1 MFVWVLVSCQMG
13 SRDFRFVVWFKLLEA
28 HVVLVCLF
36 PVVCYSMFF
45 LLIVHALL
53 FFFFVCFVFLPPAF
67 LNGFF
72 PSMLL
77 VASQNH
83 GQILLLLDLHQK
95 LNM

>member
-1 MFVWVLVSCQMG
+1 
-13 SRDFRFVVWFKLLEA
+13 
-28 HVVLVCLF
+28 
-36 PVVCYSMFF
+36 
-45 LLIVHALL
+45 
-53 FFFFVCFVFLPPAF
+53 LPPAF

-83 GQILLLLDLHQK
+83 GWVFLLLLDLHQK